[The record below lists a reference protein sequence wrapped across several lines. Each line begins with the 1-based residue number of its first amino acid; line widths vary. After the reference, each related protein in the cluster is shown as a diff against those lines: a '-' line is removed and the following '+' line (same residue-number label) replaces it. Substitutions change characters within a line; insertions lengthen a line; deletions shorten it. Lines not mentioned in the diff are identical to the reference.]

1 MNLLTFSKLIL
12 TFLCLVLSINLSNAS
27 NKLGNNVNTLN
38 KPNKTPLAITI
49 PKSLPNVN
57 CIVHSTKNPAIV
69 VDELPSKFN
78 LDDWGWV
85 SPLKLQGDNFDC
97 WAFATVASL
106 ESALLKSTGVLYDLS
121 PNYVQKLQLK
131 YNQNGDLRNSIT
143 GFSYSGL
150 GYD

>member
-69 VDELPSKFN
+69 VNELPITDLN
-78 LDDWGWV
+78 V
-85 SPLKLQGDNFDC
+85 S
-97 WAFATVASL
+97 TIASFIASSL
-106 ESALLKSTGVLYDLS
+106 FLLFFFL
-121 PNYVQKLQLK
+121 
-131 YNQNGDLRNSIT
+131 
-143 GFSYSGL
+143 FSYE
-150 GYD
+150 